1 VSAVPLDWAV
11 LQRDFGDGGV
21 IPTVAGGKTLVITGV
36 DEDYVYIKHSLW
48 RDRLAREHLE
58 KAVALIEADTMT
70 RHPGLFV
77 EEYRAMVADVRA
89 TSVAHVLKHL
99 GVLE

>member
-1 VSAVPLDWAV
+1 MPLDWAV
-11 LQRDFGDGGV
+11 LQRDFGTGGE
-21 IPTVAGGKTLVITGV
+21 IPTVAGGKTLRITAV
-36 DEDYVYIKHSLW
+36 DDEYVHIRHSLW

-58 KAVALIEADTMT
+58 KAVALIEADAMT
-70 RHPGLFV
+70 RHAGLFA
-77 EEYRAMVADVRA
+77 EEYRTMITDVRA